1 MFYKGIITHLIIMSV
16 LGLLTLVT
24 FDINKNNLTLF
35 YASMIGC
42 VFMIIYDVINLITKM
57 NKRHRHKS
65 QIHTNTIKR
74 MKGYENSPESK
85 HQEV

>member
-1 MFYKGIITHLIIMSV
+1 MFYKGIVTHLIIISV

-24 FDINKNNLTLF
+24 FDINKNNLILF

-42 VFMIIYDVINLITKM
+42 VFIIIYDVIKLITEM
-57 NKRHRHKS
+57 NKHHRHKL

-74 MKGYENSPESK
+74 MNSYENSPESK